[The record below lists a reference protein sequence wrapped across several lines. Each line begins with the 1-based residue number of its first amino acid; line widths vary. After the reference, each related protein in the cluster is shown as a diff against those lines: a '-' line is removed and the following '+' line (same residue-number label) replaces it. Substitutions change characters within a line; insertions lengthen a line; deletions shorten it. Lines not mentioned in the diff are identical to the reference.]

1 MELQQTIQSVNIDT
15 CALQQA
21 FHQLILD
28 KAAAFT
34 PSAWEI
40 TQTDKLRQQILDQI
54 VFRGVPE
61 KWIHHQTRV
70 EQAETIQTGNHYE
83 IQKVRLEVLPD
94 LWIPGLLYFP
104 LQSLDPEPNP
114 ESRIP
119 AVLSVNGHI
128 GYPGKSTG
136 FVQRRCIN
144 LAKRGIITLHL
155 EWFSF
160 GELSAPNY
168 KHNRLAYLDL
178 CGVSGLSVFYL
189 AMRGGLDLLWEHPQ
203 VDRKQIGM
211 TGLSGGGWQTIM
223 LSALDPRIT
232 LVVPNAGYID
242 IANRLAH
249 RGDIGDLEQNPTD
262 LIALSDYTHLTALL
276 APRPALLIYNEQ
288 DDCCFVADRAKPAVY
303 DPIKTV
309 YALIDDIDNEST
321 FAYHKN
327 INPGTHNYDRDNRE
341 QLYRFLNRHF
351 APRLIQDQDIPCES
365 EIRSFKELVVGLP
378 EKTANFRTLASDF
391 MENLEEVG
399 SVGEGS
405 LKDILCFQES
415 EVVETQLEGNADG
428 AGGQLI
434 FDNGLIAPICEFRP
448 AIGSE
453 IETILLIADQG
464 MEATIPD
471 LTDLLRAG
479 RSVIAVD
486 LFLTG
491 QAVPAE
497 MSTSQVAMLISTV
510 GLRGL
515 GLQTAQLCAI
525 IDWICQRHDLPQISI
540 LSRGRTTGIVAEL
553 AAQLCPHRVADL
565 TTQDALSSL
574 RDLIDNEMEYENC
587 PTLFCFGLLQHFD
600 ICPR

>member
-1 MELQQTIQSVNIDT
+1 MELQQIIQTTNIDT
-15 CALQQA
+15 RALQQA
-21 FHQLILD
+21 FHQLIID
-28 KAAAFT
+28 RAVAFRS
-34 PSAWEI
+34 SAWET

-54 VFRGVPE
+54 VFRGIPD

-70 EQAETIQTGNHYE
+70 VQAETIQTGNHYE
-83 IQKVRLEVLPD
+83 IQKVRLEILPD

-104 LQSLDPEPNP
+104 LQSLDPEP
-114 ESRIP
+114 ESRMP

-144 LAKRGIITLHL
+144 LAKRGIVTLHL
-155 EWFSF
+155 EWFSC

-223 LSALDPRIT
+223 LSALDLRIT
-232 LVVPNAGYID
+232 LIVPNAGYID

-262 LIALSDYTHLTALL
+262 LVALSDYTHLTAMLS
-276 APRPALLIYNEQ
+276 PRPALLIYNER
-288 DDCCFVADRAKPAVY
+288 DDCCFVADRAKPTVY

-309 YALIDDIDNEST
+309 YASIDNIESEAT
-321 FAYHKN
+321 FAYYKN

-341 QLYRFLNRHF
+341 QLYRFLNQHF
-351 APRLIQDQDIPCES
+351 APRLIKDQDIPCES
-365 EIRSFKELVVGLP
+365 EICSFEELVVGLP
-378 EKTANFRTLASDF
+378 EKTANFRTLATDF
-391 MENLEEVG
+391 MENLEKVG
-399 SVGEGS
+399 SAGEGS
-405 LKDILCFQES
+405 LQDILCFQET
-415 EVVETQLEGNADG
+415 EVVETLLERNTDG
-428 AGGQLI
+428 ASGQLI
-434 FDNGLIAPICEFRP
+434 FDSGLIAPVCEFRP
-448 AIGSE
+448 ATGSE
-453 IETILLIADQG
+453 SETILLIADQG
-464 MEATIPD
+464 MELIIPD
-471 LTDLLRAG
+471 LTNLLRAG

-491 QAVPAE
+491 RAVPAE

-525 IDWICQRHDLPQISI
+525 IDWVCQRHDLPQISI
-540 LSRGRTTGIVAEL
+540 LSRGRTTGVVAEL
-553 AAQLCPHRVADL
+553 ATQLCPHQVVDL

-574 RDLIDNEMEYENC
+574 RDLIDNEVEYENC
-587 PTLFCFGLLQHFD
+587 PTLFCFGLLQHFEVGQ
-600 ICPR
+600 R